1 MSERELMEAAFAL
14 GQAQRELEEAE
25 KRFKVAL
32 EIPGPGTAPVKASGF
47 SLRPQP
53 NCLDLNSAGED
64 TQAPAICEE
73 QQRET
78 T

>member
-32 EIPGPGTAPVKASGF
+32 EIPGPGTAPVKASSF
-47 SLRPQP
+47 SLRPRP
-53 NCLDLNSAGED
+53 NCSERNSAGGE
-64 TQAPAICEE
+64 TQAPCEE
-73 QQRET
+73 QQMET